1 MSPTVNRTHALPES
15 SDGDFEFDVD
25 EFEDLL
31 QPVEDCPAADYK
43 ILLKEENLKTDVLR
57 KVVFILF
64 NPILPNDVE
73 SIIQYYQSGSVF
85 LRYS

>member
-1 MSPTVNRTHALPES
+1 MSPTVNRRTHALHEPGN
-15 SDGDFEFDVD
+15 GDFEFDVD

-57 KVVFILF
+57 KVVFFLF
-64 NPILPNDVE
+64 NPILHN
-73 SIIQYYQSGSVF
+73 
-85 LRYS
+85 

>member
-1 MSPTVNRTHALPES
+1 MNRRTHALPES
-15 SDGDFEFDVD
+15 GDGDFEFDVD

-73 SIIQYYQSGSVF
+73 SIIQCYQSGSVF